1 MTLGQR
7 VRALRVAKGMSLRE
21 LGRAMDVSLPFLG
34 DLERDRRTPSPAR
47 IVQLSD
53 ALGVSVTE
61 LVSLHPSQELRD
73 LVARCVWD
81 ARLIDGSLV
90 PKGYMP

>member
-21 LGRAMDVSLPFLG
+21 LGRAMDVSLPFLS
-34 DLERDRRTPSPAR
+34 DLERDRRTPSPSR

-73 LVARCVWD
+73 LIERCKAD
-81 ARLIDGSLV
+81 TRLIDGSLL
-90 PKGYMP
+90 PKGLLP

>member
-1 MTLGQR
+1 
-7 VRALRVAKGMSLRE
+7 MSLRE
-21 LGRAMDVSLPFLG
+21 LGRAMDVSLPFLS

-53 ALGVSVTE
+53 ALGVTVTS

-73 LVARCVWD
+73 LVDRCVRD
-81 ARLIDGSLV
+81 TRLLDGSML
-90 PKGYMP
+90 PKGYLS